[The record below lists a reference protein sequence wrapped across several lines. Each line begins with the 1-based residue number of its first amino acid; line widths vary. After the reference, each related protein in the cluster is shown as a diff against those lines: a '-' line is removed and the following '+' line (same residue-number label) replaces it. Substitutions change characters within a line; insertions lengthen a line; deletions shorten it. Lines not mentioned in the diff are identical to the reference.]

1 MQDIQNFN
9 KQNMRTNL
17 FYYKLLLLG
26 FIFLGIKNFAEEEDI
41 NYMSYIPRIN
51 AIFGPTRYFS
61 QVCAA
66 RGCDNK
72 FNRFFPCG
80 GIMIYSPKIDYL
92 YLEIGVGNYKDFRFG
107 KIDINGINVKD
118 ITLGKIKTFFSSFI
132 GLFLNKKET
141 VKSDEKEYTKVFFA
155 RLGFSFNNPLN
166 YLINNP
172 LNASKIDI
180 LIEFPVRYNEKWF
193 NVGEKGETTAFGGQ
207 VFTDSY
213 YKNINIII
221 VPIRFINRS
230 FSTRIS
236 LLKINLN
243 DIMRMFSSNHKADK
257 KNTAPKSIWNNILYL
272 FMKGFSAEFVF
283 NFGSIVDTLLS
294 RI

>member
-1 MQDIQNFN
+1 
-9 KQNMRTNL
+9 MRTNL

>member
-17 FYYKLLLLG
+17 FYYKILLLG
-26 FIFLGIKNFAEEEDI
+26 FIFLGTKNFAEEEEDI
-41 NYMSYIPRIN
+41 NYMSYIPHFK

-66 RGCDNK
+66 RGCGK

-118 ITLGKIKTFFSSFI
+118 ITLEKIKTFFSSFI
-132 GLFLNKKET
+132 GLFFKKEAG
-141 VKSDEKEYTKVFFA
+141 KFDKKDYTKVFYA

-180 LIEFPVRYNEKWF
+180 LIEFPVRYNREWF
-193 NVGEKGETTAFGGQ
+193 NVEAQRFFNIGGEN
-207 VFTDSY
+207 VFSDSY

-221 VPIRFINRS
+221 VPLRFINRS

-243 DIMRMFSSNHKADK
+243 DIEIIIDKIKSKEKTVSSWD
-257 KNTAPKSIWNNILYL
+257 NILYL

>member
-1 MQDIQNFN
+1 
-9 KQNMRTNL
+9 MRTNL
-17 FYYKLLLLG
+17 FYYKLLLLA
-26 FIFLGIKNFAEEEDI
+26 FIFLGTKNFAEEEEDI
-41 NYMSYIPRIN
+41 NYTSYIPHFK
-51 AIFGPTRYFS
+51 AIFSPFQYIK
-61 QVCAA
+61 QIVVA
-66 RGCDNK
+66 RNCDNK

-80 GIMIYSPKIDYL
+80 GIMIYSTKIDFF
-92 YLEIGVGNYKDFRFG
+92 YLEIGAGNYKDFKFG
-107 KIDINGINVKD
+107 EINIDGKNITEKI
-118 ITLGKIKTFFSSFI
+118 LEKIKAVCRFIPVIGTFFTNENES
-132 GLFLNKKET
+132 
-141 VKSDEKEYTKVFFA
+141 VKSDEKEYTKVFFT
-155 RLGFSFNNPLN
+155 RFGFSFNSPLN

-180 LIEFPVRYNEKWF
+180 LIEFPVRYNGEWF
-193 NVGEKGETTAFGGQ
+193 NVEKKGEKTAGGGE

-243 DIMRMFSSNHKADK
+243 DIMRIFSSNHKADK
-257 KNTAPKSIWNNILYL
+257 KNTTQKSIWNNILYL
-272 FMKGFSAEFVF
+272 FMKGFSAELVF
-283 NFGSIVDTLLS
+283 NFGSIVDSVLS

>member
-1 MQDIQNFN
+1 
-9 KQNMRTNL
+9 MRTNL

-257 KNTAPKSIWNNILYL
+257 RNTAPKSIWNNILYL